1 MNQNFQA
8 NADGSKSLL
17 RHFSESFMSI
27 VNRSTLIALARTFT
41 ARFSL
46 AKASIRHLLLDSP
59 KPLRIV
65 LVSDG
70 RAYTSEQQFAPLFRH
85 AAALRKRFGM
95 VLEPTSVERALAA
108 TGFGDCAI
116 LGLKLSFLTP
126 AEEASRIARE
136 LRAKLQG
143 TSTRFVYFDGDDD
156 LCVLWPDVLAQVDRW
171 VKKHAFA
178 DRSDY
183 ARQYIGKS
191 NLTDMVSREHGYSF
205 EDNVIRS
212 SGPVSQAGVDKLL
225 LGWNIALDDKIVDLV
240 ATLPAVEQQPR
251 DIDVCSRAFVK
262 PDVWIYPLRGPL
274 VERIEAMKDRFK
286 VLAPRERVSQEQYYT
301 EMLRSRICVS
311 PFGYGELCWRDFE
324 AVLCGCLLVKPSMSH
339 VRTYP
344 DIFVPGETYAPVR
357 WDYSDLSEVC
367 ARYLDDEPERARV
380 AARARATLLE
390 ALGESAFIERVALM
404 LSQLDLPANALPR

>member
-1 MNQNFQA
+1 MSIFNRNKLIAQA
-8 NADGSKSLL
+8 RSLAAGVSRAQASL
-17 RHFSESFMSI
+17 RHVLS
-27 VNRSTLIALARTFT
+27 NG
-41 ARFSL
+41 
-46 AKASIRHLLLDSP
+46 P

-70 RAYTSEQQFAPLFRH
+70 LAYTSEQQFAPLFRH
-85 AAALRKRFGM
+85 AVALRRRFGL
-95 VLEPTSVERALAA
+95 VLEHMSVERALAVA
-108 TGFGDCAI
+108 NLGYCEV

-126 AEEASRIARE
+126 TDQANRITRE
-136 LRAKLQG
+136 LRAKLKG
-143 TSTRFVYFDGDDD
+143 SNTRFVYFDGDDD
-156 LCVLWPDVLAQVDRW
+156 SCVQWPEVLAQVDRW
-171 VKKHAFA
+171 VKKHAFRDA
-178 DRSDY
+178 SDY
-183 ARQYIGKS
+183 ARRYLGKS

-286 VLAPRERVSQEQYYT
+286 VLAPRERVSQEQYYA